1 VRQHCSNIHCDAAM
15 PEGLFEKFSAA
26 LVAALATP
34 FVAVF
39 AEWLRQ
45 RGGSSRTKR
54 DTDQAVSRIN
64 FLSAWLGLQERLAE
78 SEAESARIVIAQEL
92 EDIRRQAEQ
101 TWARA
106 KGPRR
111 PVARQGLRTLL
122 LLGAGKS
129 VYIQIL
135 RGLYWI
141 VLAWFVLLI
150 VPSFFINLAY
160 DVTTSSNESFTY
172 WLAWGAA
179 ALLNTFVVPVGVM
192 LLLRY
197 LIRRRQRRIESEQSE
212 QLRPADQRADHNHG
226 DQDFSDTPALPVVMA
241 QAETPVNDEVSSQN
255 PHALPAPAPPGV
267 APAREQ

>member
-1 VRQHCSNIHCDAAM
+1 VRQHCSNINCEAAM

-26 LVAALATP
+26 LVAALATTL
-34 FVAVF
+34 VAVL

-45 RGGSSRTKR
+45 WGDGARAKR
-54 DTDQAVSRIN
+54 DTDNALSRIN

-101 TWARA
+101 AWARTNGRGA
-106 KGPRR
+106 CRGR
-111 PVARQGLRTLL
+111 PENLL

-135 RGLYWI
+135 RVLYWI
-141 VLAWFVLLI
+141 VLAWFVLLT

-172 WLAWGAA
+172 WLAWEP
-179 ALLNTFVVPVGVM
+179 LH
-192 LLLRY
+192 
-197 LIRRRQRRIESEQSE
+197 SS
-212 QLRPADQRADHNHG
+212 
-226 DQDFSDTPALPVVMA
+226 TPL
-241 QAETPVNDEVSSQN
+241 
-255 PHALPAPAPPGV
+255 
-267 APAREQ
+267 

>member
-1 VRQHCSNIHCDAAM
+1 VRQHCSNINCEAAM
-15 PEGLFEKFSAA
+15 PEGLLEKFSAA
-26 LVAALATP
+26 LVAALATTL
-34 FVAVF
+34 VAVL

-45 RGGSSRTKR
+45 WGDGARAKR
-54 DTDQAVSRIN
+54 DTDNALSRIN

-101 TWARA
+101 AWARA
-106 KGPRR
+106 KRARR
-111 PVARQGLRTLL
+111 PAMRQGLRTLL

-135 RGLYWI
+135 RVLYWI
-141 VLAWFVLLI
+141 VLAWFVLLT

-179 ALLNTFVVPVGVM
+179 ALLNTFVIPVGVM
-192 LLLRY
+192 FLLRY
-197 LIRRRQRRIESEQSE
+197 LIRRRQRHIESEQSE
-212 QLRPADQRADHNHG
+212 QLRPADQAADHPPDQQLG
-226 DQDFSDTPALPVVMA
+226 DQDQHESTVSDTPTLPVVTA
-241 QAETPVNDEVSSQN
+241 QTETLVNDEVSS
-255 PHALPAPAPPGV
+255 
-267 APAREQ
+267 